1 MARTSILASVL
12 LAAAVCA
19 TSASA
24 APLFQGK
31 KKDPQVF
38 ALSDCSRLRTEY
50 EQAQQANDK
59 ARSPSDL
66 SLAEMYAIQAAN
78 QCDGNYTYSGVTSYA
93 RAIQLMGRNPA
104 Y

>member
-1 MARTSILASVL
+1 MAKISTIAAIA
-12 LAAAVCA
+12 LAAGMFA

-38 ALSDCSRLRTEY
+38 ALSDCTRLRTEY
-50 EQAQQANDK
+50 EQAQQDA
-59 ARSPSDL
+59 AASPTDRR
-66 SLAEMYAIQAAN
+66 LAETYATQAAN
-78 QCDGNYTYSGVTSYA
+78 QCDGNYTYSGVSAYA

>member
-50 EQAQQANDK
+50 EQAQQNNA
-59 ARSPSDL
+59 SPSDRR
-66 SLAEMYAIQAAN
+66 LAETYATQAAN
-78 QCDGNYTYSGVTSYA
+78 QCAGNYTYSGVTSYA
-93 RAIQLMGRNPA
+93 RAIQLLGQNPA